1 MKKRILRKSTG
12 KENKSKPIIKKEEVQ
27 QNADMH
33 IDQDFPGYP
42 HGHSKEEIIKPKTKT
57 QKKTAGISHKNET

>member
-1 MKKRILRKSTG
+1 M
-12 KENKSKPIIKKEEVQ
+12 ENKPGPMKKKEEVQ

-33 IDQDFPGYP
+33 IDRDFPGYP

-57 QKKTAGISHKNET
+57 QKNTAGMFHKSDK

>member
-1 MKKRILRKSTG
+1 MKKTIRRKSTD
-12 KENKSKPIIKKEEVQ
+12 KDNKPNAMIKKEDVP

-42 HGHSKEEIIKPKTKT
+42 HGHSKEEIIKPVTKT
-57 QKKTAGISHKNET
+57 QKKTAGISHKDDK